1 MTQTDIWSDI
11 YIADISDDEMNSF
24 RNIVISD
31 IKGQA
36 SEEAKTILNNN
47 LQIWNYNLQALRR
60 DMELQLSCQKAKT
73 KMQIR
78 SLDSSDINKVD
89 DLNMFL
95 MEQEKWRMSA
105 LKFLSNIEKKSLYVK
120 IMISQT
126 SID

>member
-11 YIADISDDEMNSF
+11 YIADISDDQMNSF

-36 SEEAKTILNNN
+36 SEQDRIILNSN
-47 LQIWNYNLQALRR
+47 LKIWNYNLQALRR

-73 KMQIR
+73 KMQVR
-78 SLDSSDINKVD
+78 NLNNADSTQLQEINT
-89 DLNMFL
+89 FL

-126 SID
+126 PVD

>member
-36 SEEAKTILNNN
+36 SEEDKTILNNN

-78 SLDSSDINKVD
+78 NLNNSDSNQLEEIN
-89 DLNMFL
+89 NFL

-120 IMISQT
+120 IMICQT
-126 SID
+126 PID

>member
-11 YIADISDDEMNSF
+11 YIADISDDEMTSF
-24 RNIVISD
+24 KNIVISD

-36 SEEAKTILNNN
+36 SEEDKVILNNN
-47 LQIWNYNLQALRR
+47 LQIWNYNLQSLRR

-78 SLDSSDINKVD
+78 SVDNSDIVQLEE
-89 DLNMFL
+89 LNLFL
-95 MEQEKWRMSA
+95 IDQEKWRMSA

-126 SID
+126 PID

>member
-120 IMISQT
+120 IIISQNPV
-126 SID
+126 D

>member
-36 SEEAKTILNNN
+36 SEEDKTILNNN

-78 SLDSSDINKVD
+78 NLNNSDSIQLDEIN
-89 DLNMFL
+89 NFL
-95 MEQEKWRMSA
+95 MDQEKWRMSA

-126 SID
+126 SVD

>member
-24 RNIVISD
+24 KNLVISD
-31 IKGQA
+31 IKGQ
-36 SEEAKTILNNN
+36 SSDEDKVILNNN

-73 KMQIR
+73 KMHIR
-78 SLDSSDINKVD
+78 SVD
-89 DLNMFL
+89 DTDLNQLEELNTFL
-95 MEQEKWRMSA
+95 IDQEKWRMSA

-120 IMISQT
+120 ILISQNI
-126 SID
+126 ID

>member
-36 SEEAKTILNNN
+36 SEEDKTILNNN

-60 DMELQLSCQKAKT
+60 DIELQLSCQKAKT

-78 SLDSSDINKVD
+78 NLNNADSTQLEEIN
-89 DLNMFL
+89 NFL
-95 MEQEKWRMSA
+95 MEQDKWRMSA

-120 IMISQT
+120 IIISQNPV
-126 SID
+126 D

>member
-36 SEEAKTILNNN
+36 SEEDKTILNNN

-78 SLDSSDINKVD
+78 NLNNSDSNQLEEIN
-89 DLNMFL
+89 NFL

-126 SID
+126 SVD

>member
-60 DMELQLSCQKAKT
+60 DIELQLSCQKAKT

-78 SLDSSDINKVD
+78 NLNNADSTQLKEIN
-89 DLNMFL
+89 NFL
-95 MEQEKWRMSA
+95 MEQDKWRMSA

-120 IMISQT
+120 IMISQNFV
-126 SID
+126 D

>member
-1 MTQTDIWSDI
+1 
-11 YIADISDDEMNSF
+11 MNSF

-36 SEEAKTILNNN
+36 SEEDKTILNNN

-78 SLDSSDINKVD
+78 NLNNSDSNQLEEIN
-89 DLNMFL
+89 NFL

-126 SID
+126 SVD

>member
-24 RNIVISD
+24 KNLVISD
-31 IKGQA
+31 IKGQ
-36 SEEAKTILNNN
+36 SSDEDKVILNNN

-73 KMQIR
+73 KMHIR
-78 SLDSSDINKVD
+78 SVD
-89 DLNMFL
+89 DTDLDQLEELNTFL
-95 MEQEKWRMSA
+95 IDQEKWRMSA

-120 IMISQT
+120 ILISQNI
-126 SID
+126 ID

>member
-78 SLDSSDINKVD
+78 SLDSSDLNKVD
-89 DLNMFL
+89 DLNTFL
-95 MEQEKWRMSA
+95 IEQEKWRMSA

-126 SID
+126 PVD